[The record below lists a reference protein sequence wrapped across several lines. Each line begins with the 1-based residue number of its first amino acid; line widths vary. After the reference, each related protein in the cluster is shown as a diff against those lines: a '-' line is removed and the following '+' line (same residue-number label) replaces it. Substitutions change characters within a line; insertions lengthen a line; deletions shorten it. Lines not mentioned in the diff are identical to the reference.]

1 MYQIFKSWIS
11 FVSVASGNTTGLSLS
26 NQESAL
32 LYGCIM
38 ISCLL
43 IIFFA
48 DLLYRLIR
56 SFIRR

>member
-1 MYQIFKSWIS
+1 MYELLKTWIN
-11 FVSVASGNTTGLSLS
+11 FTTSGTQYNSGLSLS

-32 LYGCIM
+32 LYGSILISIM
-38 ISCLL
+38 L

-48 DLLYRLIR
+48 DLIYRLIR

>member
-1 MYQIFKSWIS
+1 MYQIFKTWIS
-11 FVSVASGNTTGLSLS
+11 FVTDGTQYQSGLSLS

-32 LYGCIM
+32 LYGSIL
-38 ISCLL
+38 ISVML

-48 DLLYRLIR
+48 DLIYRLIR